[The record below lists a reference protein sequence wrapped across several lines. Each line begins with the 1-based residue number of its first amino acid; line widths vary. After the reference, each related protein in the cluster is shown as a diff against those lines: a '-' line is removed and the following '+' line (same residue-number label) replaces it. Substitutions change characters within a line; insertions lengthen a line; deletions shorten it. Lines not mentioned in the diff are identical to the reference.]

1 MKTQVIP
8 NCVAGKAENA
18 GRGET
23 LNGVVETIREEEEE
37 EEVVVEQ
44 NGHVGNGV

>member
-1 MKTQVIP
+1 MG
-8 NCVAGKAENA
+8 GKAGNA

-23 LNGVVETIREEEEE
+23 SNGVVETIREEEEE
-37 EEVVVEQ
+37 ETVEEQ

>member
-1 MKTQVIP
+1 MG
-8 NCVAGKAENA
+8 GKAGNA

-23 LNGVVETIREEEEE
+23 LNGGVETIREEEEE
-37 EEVVVEQ
+37 ETVEEQ

>member
-1 MKTQVIP
+1 M
-8 NCVAGKAENA
+8 AGKAGNG

-37 EEVVVEQ
+37 EEAEEEQ